1 MSDEQTSTA
10 LERQIASQPEELE
23 RLLFQPIPDETV
35 ERLRQAHRIWVVG
48 TGTSQH
54 AAELGA
60 GMLHEAGRAA
70 YAVSSMHFV
79 NWAPPIDPHDGVI
92 LISHNAGTETS
103 YAAAAWAVASKAGV
117 RMVPITRRGGAM
129 PDAIQTVDKET
140 SHTFTVS
147 YTAVLLLL
155 ARLAHE
161 LGAEAFDRETLVR
174 VPHAV
179 RDAIADPGTRQI
191 APPERL
197 LVLTGEGPS
206 SVSARE
212 GALKLREASRFPAE
226 GYDVETLLHGHAVPL
241 GAQDHLVLLT
251 PPDTDGLLEGVATAA
266 SAEGVQVTR
275 VHEPSDLPPVLA
287 QIPLVV
293 RLQLLAL
300 RFANERGFD
309 PDVAIERAWA
319 DEGLWRIGS
328 PTTGSPA
335 QS

>member
-1 MSDEQTSTA
+1 MSDEPPSTS
-10 LERQIASQPEELE
+10 LERQIASQPDELE
-23 RLLFQPIPDETV
+23 RLLFQPIPDDAV
-35 ERLRQAHRIWVVG
+35 ERLTQAHRIWVVG

-92 LISHNAGTETS
+92 LISHNAGIETA
-103 YAAAAWAVASKAGV
+103 YAAATWAVATKAGV
-117 RMVPITRRGGAM
+117 RVVPITRRGGEL

-140 SHTFTVS
+140 SHTYSVS
-147 YTAVLLLL
+147 YTTVLLLL

-161 LGAEAFDRETLVR
+161 LGAEAFDRDTLVR

-179 RDAIADPGTRQI
+179 RSAIEEPGTTGI
-191 APPERL
+191 AQPGRL

-206 SVSARE
+206 SVTARE
-212 GALKLREASRFPAE
+212 GALKVREASRLPAE
-226 GYDVETLLHGHAVPL
+226 GYDVEALLHGHAVPL
-241 GAQDHLVLLT
+241 GADDHLVLLT
-251 PPDTDGLLEGVATAA
+251 PPDTDGLVDGVARAA
-266 SAEGVQVTR
+266 SAEGVPVTR
-275 VHEPSDLPPVLA
+275 VHEPADLPPVLA

-300 RFANERGFD
+300 RLSKERGFD
-309 PDVAIERAWA
+309 PDLAIERSWA
-319 DEGLWRIGS
+319 DERLWAIGS
-328 PTTGSPA
+328 PASGG
-335 QS
+335 